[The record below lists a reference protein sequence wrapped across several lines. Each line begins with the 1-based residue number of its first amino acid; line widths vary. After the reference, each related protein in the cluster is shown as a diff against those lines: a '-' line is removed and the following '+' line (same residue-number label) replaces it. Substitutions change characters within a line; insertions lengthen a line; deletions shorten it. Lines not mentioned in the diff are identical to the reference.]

1 MKIINNK
8 KIVINTSDEL
18 KEILENDNSYEYIYL
33 ENDIT
38 LTSGINNNKEKV
50 IIDGTY
56 NNIRSKLTGIISTS
70 LDDTIVMNSKNSI
83 EIRNIDIEYTNTYGV
98 VYSNVNAIIIFKN
111 VNFNGTQLSY
121 NPYGSTKI
129 EDSII
134 NIKTMNEVAGEE
146 VCESDRV
153 IIGGKTN
160 ISSNATKP
168 LFTFKN
174 NTTSPSVIF
183 LCRSDIIISN
193 ETGAFMNGTNKL
205 NFTILHDTSVSMVT
219 GNGFAEYT
227 VCGANNVLIE
237 ERAKLS
243 FIENKHQRIPMWS
256 IFGNLTVK
264 EGASLEVINSYE
276 STPSDNY
283 NIHFKGSSCNFIL
296 DNPASVVF
304 YTKNA
309 NVIYTNEPLNF
320 SFKCSR
326 LNFWSSASSFATAGG
341 IDNLPDYFWYKENDL
356 MVLEGILTSSLTSIT
371 KMNLTN
377 AELSKLSDIGNFSFL
392 SRKQFSIGTN
402 IFNVHPINNTTK
414 KISGHAISFCDV
426 LIKYSSI
433 STIVQADENG
443 LFEYSF
449 SSDIPDNTE
458 VEITANLPG
467 SFLYGTRRISTP
479 YNGELSFIGLTSF
492 FVFSLNPIS
501 INPTILPK
509 SKDLIIKVVDSRL
522 TSTDWKLYASIN
534 KPATSQMGYVL
545 NDALI
550 FKKLDD
556 EIVVLNE
563 NLQLVFNGTSRV
575 GDIELLDITFSRE
588 KGPLLDLSNNALEI
602 NEEYF
607 SSINFKLEE

>member
-83 EIRNIDIEYTNTYGV
+83 EIRNMDIEYTNTYGV
-98 VYSNVNAIIIFKN
+98 VYSTVNAIIIFKN
-111 VNFNGTQLSY
+111 INFNGTQLSY

-174 NTTSPSVIF
+174 NTASPSVIF

-414 KISGHAISFCDV
+414 KISGHTISFCDV

-433 STIVQADENG
+433 STTVQADENG

-458 VEITANLPG
+458 VEITTNLPG

-492 FVFSLNPIS
+492 FEFSLNPIS

-545 NDALI
+545 DDALI

-575 GDIELLDITFSRE
+575 GDIELLDITFSKE